1 MLKVMYKLNLGEENK
16 LTACIKMSE
25 LRSINTPIT
34 EFTATFY

>member
-1 MLKVMYKLNLGEENK
+1 MIKVMKKLNLGEQNEF
-16 LTACIKMSE
+16 TVCIKMSE